1 MAGFFVTALFRH
13 LFAMHAFWRDT
24 PMRMLLM
31 WSFRHTDEA
40 ECNTEPTSPCLTGFR

>member
-1 MAGFFVTALFRH
+1 MAGLIVTVFFRH
-13 LFAMHAFWRDT
+13 LFATNAFWLDT
-24 PMRMLLM
+24 SVRKLLM